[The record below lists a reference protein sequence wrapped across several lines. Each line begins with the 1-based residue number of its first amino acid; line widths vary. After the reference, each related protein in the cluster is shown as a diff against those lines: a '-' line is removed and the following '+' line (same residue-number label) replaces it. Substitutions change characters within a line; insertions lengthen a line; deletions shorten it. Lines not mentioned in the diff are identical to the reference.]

1 MITRCNPY
9 VQLKEGENIKQ
20 TLNLKLNL
28 YLILTIIP
36 LSVLGYYFAVNVES
50 LFFLYEWLL
59 AALVLISILYSIKN
73 IGSYRNELRWVAIS
87 ILAFL
92 IQFSVLGLFLG
103 PITHYLMFYLYYVFA
118 LLSFTVFII
127 AIRKN
132 KTLRIIPIIFTI
144 ITGIFTLY
152 MLFLNTLWGTNLS

>member
-1 MITRCNPY
+1 MITRCNPN
-9 VQLKEGENIKQ
+9 VQFKEGEKIKQ
-20 TLNLKLNL
+20 TLNLKLNF

-50 LFFLYEWLL
+50 LFFIYEWLL

-87 ILAFL
+87 IFAFL

-118 LLSFTVFII
+118 LLSFAVFII

-132 KTLRIIPIIFTI
+132 KTLKIIPIIFTI
-144 ITGIFTLY
+144 ITGLFTLY
-152 MLFLNTLWGTNLS
+152 MMFLNTLWGTNLS

>member
-87 ILAFL
+87 ILVFL

-103 PITHYLMFYLYYVFA
+103 PVTHYLMFYLYYVFA
-118 LLSFTVFII
+118 LLSFAVFII

-132 KTLRIIPIIFTI
+132 KTLRIIPISFTI